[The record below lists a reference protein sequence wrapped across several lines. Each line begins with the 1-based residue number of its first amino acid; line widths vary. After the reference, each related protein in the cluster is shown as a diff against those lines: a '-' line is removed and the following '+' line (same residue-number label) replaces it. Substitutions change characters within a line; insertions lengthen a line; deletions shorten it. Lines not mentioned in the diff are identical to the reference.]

1 MVLVLV
7 IIILCGGC
15 FDSDDCGDH
24 RGVRIPWST
33 VSCHHQPSSPSNPS
47 IYHSSFFQHFFVFI
61 LASSG
66 FTPFFDPP
74 TAVKEQQRMQ
84 DVGSDSG
91 DTFGYLW
98 IPSSWHSAVD
108 TLTAVGYIGGTCA
121 PPDTRLI
128 RLHTMDTSKI
138 KLQPWI
144 LGWFYNRWFA
154 YTWHVW
160 QVIWLVGKLS

>member
-1 MVLVLV
+1 MIIESSLIKMMLVLV

-15 FDSDDCGDH
+15 FDSDGCGDDRGDH

-47 IYHSSFFQHFFVFI
+47 IYHSSFFPAFFLVFI

-91 DTFGYLW
+91 DSSGYLR
-98 IPSSWHSAVD
+98 IPATLQWMESSLTKFLGIPT
-108 TLTAVGYIGGTCA
+108 TLPCSYWRGPA
-121 PPDTRLI
+121 
-128 RLHTMDTSKI
+128 H
-138 KLQPWI
+138 
-144 LGWFYNRWFA
+144 
-154 YTWHVW
+154 
-160 QVIWLVGKLS
+160 